1 VKAFVFVL
9 TVLRY
14 FKLSSF
20 GTHAITTTNLEVL
33 KAFNFSFSNKRDEFI
48 TYTRIYRLHIVCSLK
63 KVHSKKH
70 LQSSFT
76 DLLNRKNAIGLST
89 TSHFFLAKF

>member
-33 KAFNFSFSNKRDEFI
+33 KAFNM
-48 TYTRIYRLHIVCSLK
+48 
-63 KVHSKKH
+63 
-70 LQSSFT
+70 
-76 DLLNRKNAIGLST
+76 
-89 TSHFFLAKF
+89 